1 MKNIVFLI
9 IVFFVLVSCSNL
21 QEAGKVLRN
30 EKTKTTDEFL
40 VKKKEPLIMPPDL
53 NKIPEPESLKNKK
66 ENQEEKIKKILKV
79 PETSVKKNNS
89 NSSTEELIIDKINK

>member
-1 MKNIVFLI
+1 MKNIVFPI
-9 IVFFVLVSCSNL
+9 IVFTVLVSCSNL

-40 VKKKEPLIMPPDL
+40 VKKKGALIVQPDL
-53 NKIPEPESLKNKK
+53 DKIQEPESLKNKK
-66 ENQEEKIKKILKV
+66 ENEEEKIKKILKGT
-79 PETSVKKNNS
+79 ETSVKKNNS

>member
-1 MKNIVFLI
+1 MKNIVFPI
-9 IVFFVLVSCSNL
+9 IVFTVLVSCSNL

-53 NKIPEPESLKNKK
+53 DKIPEPESLKNKK
-66 ENQEEKIKKILKV
+66 ENEEEKIKKILKV
-79 PETSVKKNNS
+79 PETSVKKDNS

>member
-1 MKNIVFLI
+1 MKNIVFPI
-9 IVFFVLVSCSNL
+9 IVFIALVSCSNL